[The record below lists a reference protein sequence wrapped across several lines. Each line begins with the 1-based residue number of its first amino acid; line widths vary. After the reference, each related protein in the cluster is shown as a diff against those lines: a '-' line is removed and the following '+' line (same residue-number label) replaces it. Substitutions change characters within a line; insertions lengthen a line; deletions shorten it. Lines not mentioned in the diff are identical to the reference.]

1 MPVPMMREPYIRTG
15 GPSCGIAGCHRA
27 GRAEAG
33 GLGYKGAMAEGACDV
48 WFYHLERTGLDQ
60 ALPELLEKTLQRGWK
75 ALVRSAEAAR
85 IEHLDGWL
93 WSYRDDSFLPH
104 AAAGEPSAARQP
116 VLLTT
121 GFENPNGAEAL
132 FLVDGAEPG
141 ELADFTRCLV
151 LFDGGDEEQLTS
163 ARALWS
169 RLKAQGLPVSY
180 WKQQARGWEKQA

>member
-1 MPVPMMREPYIRTG
+1 MTE
-15 GPSCGIAGCHRA
+15 
-27 GRAEAG
+27 
-33 GLGYKGAMAEGACDV
+33 V

-75 ALVRSAEAAR
+75 AIVRSPAPER

-104 AAAGEPSAARQP
+104 APAGEPAAERQP
-116 VLLTT
+116 ILLTT
-121 GFENPNGAEAL
+121 GFDNPNGADAL

-141 ELADFTRCLV
+141 ELSGYQRCVV
-151 LFDGGDEEQLTS
+151 LFDGGDPEQLGV
-163 ARALWS
+163 ARAQWS
-169 RLKAQGLPVSY
+169 QVKAKGLAVSY